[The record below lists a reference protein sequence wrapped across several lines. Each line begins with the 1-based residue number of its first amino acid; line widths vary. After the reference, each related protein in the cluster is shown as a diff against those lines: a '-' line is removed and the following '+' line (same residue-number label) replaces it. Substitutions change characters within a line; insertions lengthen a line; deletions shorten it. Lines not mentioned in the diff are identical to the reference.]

1 MKVRGLAHSLFVCT
15 GMLKMAAILVP
26 RAARAEWLEEWRAEL
41 WHVWHICNQNDGPAA
56 LHQKDEI
63 TAFSLGAFKD
73 ALWLRRNHASA
84 APSRISCR
92 GWWRWRASC
101 GFLYGKPHTPPCP
114 ARSGRKSGSRR
125 WFRQGMPSRCILTF
139 AVLAAAS
146 LLLAHDCPRVWKVIQ
161 PNPYRDASDLVMVSR
176 GGFETASHPTVEF
189 SEYEAWSRNS
199 HRLFTGLAFYRLTAK
214 RLTIGTDSSA
224 ELPIARAS
232 ANLFEMLGVPI
243 SFEVRGIAA
252 YPTRLVLSRSAWL
265 KYFHGDDHV
274 FGHVLQVDGQQAIIA
289 GVVQD
294 EDWRLPG
301 QTDLWLLE
309 DARHLSSLQPDT
321 VGYVLGHASRS
332 IFPVGRD
339 GRRQMYVAKKEGGY
353 DWFVCRSLADRI
365 QEPLSIFSFALL
377 LACLALPATTSLPL
391 GEYTAHSSH
400 VPWTTRV
407 RRWAFLSAKF
417 ILIVPIVYFGSL
429 DLAYSSGSMSVGTSE
444 LLEVFSS
451 FWALLLAFRWAL
463 RDQRRR
469 CPVCLCT
476 LTNPARVGQFS
487 RNFLAWNGTEL
498 VCLSGHGLLHVP
510 DIPTSWFSNQ
520 RWLYLDPSWSALFPV
535 GP

>member
-26 RAARAEWLEEWRAEL
+26 RSARAEWLEEWRAEL

-56 LHQKDEI
+56 LHQREEI

-73 ALWLRRNHASA
+73 ALWLRRNHGSSA
-84 APSRISCR
+84 P
-92 GWWRWRASC
+92 
-101 GFLYGKPHTPPCP
+101 
-114 ARSGRKSGSRR
+114 RR
-125 WFRQGMPSRCILTF
+125 WFRPGMPSRCILAFT
-139 AVLAAAS
+139 VLAAAS
-146 LLLAHDCPRVWKVIQ
+146 LLIAYDCPSVWKVVR
-161 PNPYRDASDLVMVSR
+161 PNSYRDAGDLVMVSR
-176 GGFETASHPTVEF
+176 GGFESASLPTVEF
-189 SEYEAWSRNS
+189 SDYETWSRNS
-199 HRLFTGLAFYRLTAK
+199 GHLFTGLAFYRLAAK
-214 RLTIGTDSSA
+214 RLTIGTDSSV

-232 ANLFEMLGVPI
+232 SNLFELLGVPI
-243 SFEVRGIAA
+243 SFEVSGVAD
-252 YPTRLVLSRSAWL
+252 YPTRLILSRSAWL
-265 KYFHGDDHV
+265 KYFHADAHV
-274 FGHVLQVDGQQAIIA
+274 FGHMLQVDGQQAMIA

-309 DARHLSSLQPDT
+309 DNQHLSALKPDT
-321 VGYVLGHASRS
+321 EGYVIAHASPLVFR
-332 IFPVGRD
+332 VGSN
-339 GRRQMYVAKKEGGY
+339 GRRQMYVARKEGGY
-353 DWFVCRSLADRI
+353 DWFACESLAERI
-365 QEPLSIFSFALL
+365 REPLSIFLFALL

-391 GEYTAHSSH
+391 GEYPAHSKH

-407 RRWAFLSAKF
+407 RRWAFLSGKF

-429 DLAYSSGSMSVGTSE
+429 DLAYSSRSMSIDTSE
-444 LLEVFSS
+444 LLEAFSS
-451 FWALLLAFRWAL
+451 FWALLFAFRWAL
-463 RDQRRR
+463 RDQRKR

-510 DIPTSWFSNQ
+510 DIPTSWFSSQ

-535 GP
+535 GT

>member
-15 GMLKMAAILVP
+15 GVLKMAAILVP

-56 LHQKDEI
+56 LHQKEEI

-73 ALWLRRNHASA
+73 ALWLRRNHASS
-84 APSRISCR
+84 AP
-92 GWWRWRASC
+92 
-101 GFLYGKPHTPPCP
+101 
-114 ARSGRKSGSRR
+114 RR

-139 AVLAAAS
+139 AVLAAVS
-146 LLLAHDCPRVWKVIQ
+146 LLIAHDCPRVWKEVR

-199 HRLFTGLAFYRLTAK
+199 HRLFTGLAFYRLAAK
-214 RLTIGTDSSA
+214 RVTIGSDSS

-232 ANLFEMLGVPI
+232 ANLFELLGVPV
-243 SFEVRGIAA
+243 SFEVRGIADH
-252 YPTRLVLSRSAWL
+252 PTRLVLSRSAWL

-429 DLAYSSGSMSVGTSE
+429 DLAYSSSSMSVGTSE

-535 GP
+535 GT

>member
-114 ARSGRKSGSRR
+114 ARSGRKSGSLR

-139 AVLAAAS
+139 AVLAAVS

-161 PNPYRDASDLVMVSR
+161 PSPYRDASDLVMVSR

>member
-1 MKVRGLAHSLFVCT
+1 MKMRGLAHSLFVCT
-15 GMLKMAAILVP
+15 SMLKMAAILVP

-41 WHVWHICNQNDGPAA
+41 WHVWHICNLDDGHAA
-56 LHQKDEI
+56 LHQKKEI

-73 ALWLRRNHASA
+73 ALWLRQNHTSSA
-84 APSRISCR
+84 Q
-92 GWWRWRASC
+92 
-101 GFLYGKPHTPPCP
+101 H
-114 ARSGRKSGSRR
+114 R
-125 WFRQGMPSRCILTF
+125 WFRPGMPSRCILAFT
-139 AVLAAAS
+139 VLAGAS
-146 LLLAHDCPRVWKVIQ
+146 LLIAYDCPSVWKVVR
-161 PNPYRDASDLVMVSR
+161 PNSYRHASDLVMVSR
-176 GGFETASHPTVEF
+176 GGFESASHPTVEF
-189 SEYEAWSRNS
+189 SEYEAWTRNS
-199 HRLFTGLAFYRLTAK
+199 HRLFTGLAFYRLAEK
-214 RLTIGTDSSA
+214 RLTIGTSSSA
-224 ELPIARAS
+224 VLPIARAS
-232 ANLFEMLGVPI
+232 SNLFELLGVPV
-243 SFEVRGIAA
+243 SFEVRGRAD
-252 YPTRLVLSRSAWL
+252 YPIRLVLSRSAWL
-265 KYFHGDDHV
+265 RYFHGDAHV
-274 FGHVLQVDGQQAIIA
+274 FGHMLQVDGQQAMIA
-289 GVVQD
+289 GVIQN

-309 DARHLSSLQPDT
+309 DDRRLSNLQPDT
-321 VGYVLGHASRS
+321 EGYVLGHASPSVFRAG
-332 IFPVGRD
+332 PD
-339 GRRQMYVAKKEGGY
+339 GRRQMYVARKEGGY
-353 DWFVCRSLADRI
+353 DWFVCGSLAERI
-365 QEPLSIFSFALL
+365 REPLSIFSFALL

-391 GEYTAHSSH
+391 GEYPAYSKH
-400 VPWTTRV
+400 VPWTTSV

-429 DLAYSSGSMSVGTSE
+429 DLSYSSSSMSAGTSE

-510 DIPTSWFSNQ
+510 DIPTSWFSSQ

-535 GP
+535 GT

>member
-15 GMLKMAAILVP
+15 GLLKMAAILVP
-26 RAARAEWLEEWRAEL
+26 RPARAEWLEEWRAEL
-41 WHVWHICNQNDGPAA
+41 WHVWHICNQNYGPAA
-56 LHQKDEI
+56 LHQKEEI
-63 TAFSLGAFKD
+63 TSFSLGAFKD
-73 ALWLRRNHASA
+73 ALWLRRNHASSS
-84 APSRISCR
+84 P
-92 GWWRWRASC
+92 
-101 GFLYGKPHTPPCP
+101 
-114 ARSGRKSGSRR
+114 RR

-139 AVLAAAS
+139 AVLAAVS
-146 LLLAHDCPRVWKVIQ
+146 LLIAHDCPRVWKVVQ
-161 PNPYRDASDLVMVSR
+161 PSPYRDASDLVMVSR
-176 GGFETASHPTVEF
+176 GGFESASYPTVEF
-189 SEYEAWSRNS
+189 SEYEAWARNS
-199 HRLFTGLAFYRLTAK
+199 HRLFTGLAFYRLEAK

-232 ANLFEMLGVPI
+232 ANLFELLGVPI
-243 SFEVRGIAA
+243 SFEARGRADH
-252 YPTRLVLSRSAWL
+252 PTRLVLSRSAWL
-265 KYFHGDDHV
+265 KYFHGDAHV
-274 FGHVLQVDGQQAIIA
+274 FGHMLQVDGQQAMIA

-309 DARHLSSLQPDT
+309 DGRHLSTLQPDT

-332 IFPVGRD
+332 IFPVARD

-353 DWFVCRSLADRI
+353 DWFVCGSLAEHIRA
-365 QEPLSIFSFALL
+365 PLSIFSFALL
-377 LACLALPATTSLPL
+377 LAFLALPATTSLPL
-391 GEYTAHSSH
+391 GEYPSHSKH
-400 VPWTTRV
+400 VPWTTRA

-429 DLAYSSGSMSVGTSE
+429 DLAYSSSSMSVGTSE

-451 FWALLLAFRWAL
+451 FWALLFAFRWAL

-510 DIPTSWFSNQ
+510 DIPTSWFGSQ

-535 GP
+535 GT

>member
-1 MKVRGLAHSLFVCT
+1 MKLRGLAHSLFVCT
-15 GMLKMAAILVP
+15 GILKMAAILVP
-26 RAARAEWLEEWRAEL
+26 RKARAEWLEEWRAEL

-56 LHQKDEI
+56 SHQRKEI

-73 ALWLRRNHASA
+73 ALWLRRNHASSA
-84 APSRISCR
+84 QRQ
-92 GWWRWRASC
+92 
-101 GFLYGKPHTPPCP
+101 
-114 ARSGRKSGSRR
+114 
-125 WFRQGMPSRCILTF
+125 WFRPGMPSRCILTF
-139 AVLAAAS
+139 AVLAIAS
-146 LLLAHDCPRVWKVIQ
+146 LLIAYDCPSVWKMVQ
-161 PNPYRDASDLVMVSR
+161 PNSYRDASDLVMISR
-176 GGFETASHPTVEF
+176 GGFESASYPTVEF
-189 SEYEAWSRNS
+189 SDYEAWSRNS
-199 HRLFTGLAFYRLTAK
+199 GHLFTGLAFYRLAAK
-214 RLTIGTDSSA
+214 RLTIGTGSSA
-224 ELPIARAS
+224 ELPIARTS
-232 ANLFEMLGVPI
+232 SNLFELLGVPI
-243 SFEVRGIAA
+243 SFEVRGMAD
-252 YPTRLVLSRSAWL
+252 YPARLVLSRSAWL
-265 KYFHGDDHV
+265 KYFHADAHV
-274 FGHVLQVDGQQAIIA
+274 FGHMLQVDGQQAMIA
-289 GVVQD
+289 GIIQD

-309 DARHLSSLQPDT
+309 DDQRLSTLQPDT
-321 VGYVLGHASRS
+321 EGYVLAHASPSVFRAR
-332 IFPVGRD
+332 PD
-339 GRRQMYVAKKEGGY
+339 GRRQMYVARKEGGY
-353 DWFVCRSLADRI
+353 DWFVCESLAERI
-365 QEPLSIFSFALL
+365 REPWSIFSFALL

-391 GEYTAHSSH
+391 GEYPAHSKQ

-429 DLAYSSGSMSVGTSE
+429 DVAYSSSSMSAGTSE

-510 DIPTSWFSNQ
+510 DIPTSWFSSQ

-535 GP
+535 GT